1 MSTRDSGL
9 GPRDA
14 KERTTRAPS
23 PEPRAPSRLPR
34 QVKLFGWVSLLND
47 FASEMIYP
55 LLPAFVTGVLGGGAG
70 VLGALDGAAEFAA
83 AVVKLGAGRL
93 ADRAG
98 WRGPLIVLGYFTA
111 VVVRPV
117 IAVTGAAWQV
127 IGLRV
132 VDRLGKGLRTPPRD
146 ALIADGTPTELRGRA
161 FGLQRG
167 MDHAGAV
174 LGPILAWW
182 LLASGSANVRA
193 VIGASIVPGVLVL
206 VLAVWAVKGGEGR
219 GRAVEVGAGG
229 SALDATSTVLHR
241 PSPSSSNSVLFAISL
256 FYLLRMPDT
265 LIILRSQQL
274 GVPVAV
280 VPLLWAAV
288 HVVRSSSSF
297 VGGSA
302 SDRLGPRQTMWLGWL
317 VYAILAVGMA
327 RAGTAAAAWG
337 WFLAFG
343 LVAGLT
349 ESPER
354 ALVARLAG
362 AHQGSGFG
370 TYHGVTGF
378 MALVGGVTLGAVFQR
393 YGAGTAF
400 LASAAGGLLL
410 VAVWPLFGRA
420 AGGSDG

>member
-1 MSTRDSGL
+1 MNTRESGL
-9 GPRDA
+9 GAGDST
-14 KERTTRAPS
+14 ERTKRAPS
-23 PEPRAPSRLPR
+23 PEPRAPGRLPR

-55 LLPAFVTGVLGGGAG
+55 LLPAFVTGVLGGGPPA
-70 VLGALDGAAEFAA
+70 LGALDGAAEFAA
-83 AVVKLGAGRL
+83 AFVKLGAGRL
-93 ADRAG
+93 ADRARL
-98 WRGPLIVLGYFTA
+98 RGPMIVLGYFIA

-146 ALIADGTPTELRGRA
+146 ALIADATPADLVGRA

-182 LLASGSANVRA
+182 LLASGSAGLRT
-193 VIGASIVPGVLVL
+193 VIGASIVPGVVVL
-206 VLAVWAVKGGEGR
+206 LLAS
-219 GRAVEVGAGG
+219 RAVEGGAATGG
-229 SALDATSTVLHR
+229 MGRQQAA
-241 PSPSSSNSVLFAISL
+241 SPSEPLPPSAARYRPLPPALLAISF

-288 HVVRSSSSF
+288 HVVRSTSSF
-297 VGGSA
+297 AGGA
-302 SDRLGPRQTMWLGWL
+302 TSDRLGPRQTMWLGWL
-317 VYAILAVGMA
+317 AYAILAVGMA

-337 WFLAFG
+337 WFLGLG

-370 TYHGVTGF
+370 LYHGVTGF
-378 MALVGGVTLGAVFQR
+378 AALVGGVVLGAVFQR

-400 LASAAGGLLL
+400 LASAAGGLAL
-410 VAVWPLFGRA
+410 VLAWPVVSRAGRE
-420 AGGSDG
+420 

>member
-1 MSTRDSGL
+1 
-9 GPRDA
+9 
-14 KERTTRAPS
+14 
-23 PEPRAPSRLPR
+23 
-34 QVKLFGWVSLLND
+34 
-47 FASEMIYP
+47 MISP
-55 LLPAFVTGVLGGGAG
+55 LLPAFVTGVLGGGPQA
-70 VLGALDGAAEFAA
+70 LGALDGAAEFGA

-93 ADRAG
+93 ADRPSR
-98 WRGPLIVLGYFTA
+98 RGPLIVLGYLIA

-132 VDRLGKGLRTPPRD
+132 VDRLGKGLRTRTRD
-146 ALIADGTPTELRGRA
+146 GLIADATPAELVGRA

-182 LLASGSANVRA
+182 LLASGSAGLRTVM
-193 VIGASIVPGVLVL
+193 GASIVPGVVVL
-206 VLAVWAVKGGEGR
+206 VLAIWAVKGGEGR
-219 GRAVEVGAGG
+219 WRAGEARPL
-229 SALDATSTVLHR
+229 AEQ
-241 PSPSSSNSVLFAISL
+241 PSPPPPGSHGPPPPALLAISG

-288 HVVRSSSSF
+288 HVVRSTSSF
-297 VGGSA
+297 AGGAA
-302 SDRLGPRQTMWLGWL
+302 SDRLGPGQTMWLGWL
-317 VYAILAVGMA
+317 AYAILAVGMA

-337 WFLAFG
+337 WFLGLG

-354 ALVARLAG
+354 SLVARLAG

-370 TYHGVTGF
+370 VYHGVTGF
-378 MALVGGVTLGAVFQR
+378 AALVGGVALGAVFQR
-393 YGAGTAF
+393 FGAGAAF
-400 LASAAGGLLL
+400 LASWAAGLVL
-410 VAVWPLFGRA
+410 VAAWPGFARWGRRWWPA
-420 AGGSDG
+420 RRLGSQCSLTGRSAPRCSSAP

>member
-1 MSTRDSGL
+1 MT
-9 GPRDA
+9 A
-14 KERTTRAPS
+14 
-23 PEPRAPSRLPR
+23 RLPR
-34 QVKLFGWVSLLND
+34 QVKLFGAVSLLND

-55 LLPAFVTGVLGGGAG
+55 LLPAFMTGVLGAG
-70 VLGALDGAAEFAA
+70 PQALGALDGAAEFAA
-83 AVVKLGAGRL
+83 AFVKLGAGRL
-93 ADRAG
+93 ADRVPR
-98 WRGPLIVLGYFTA
+98 RGPLIVIGYFIA

-146 ALIADGTPTELRGRA
+146 ALIADITPVGLSGRA

-182 LLASGSANVRA
+182 LLASGAAGLRA
-193 VIGASIVPGVLVL
+193 VIGASIAPGVLVL
-206 VLAVWAVKGGEGR
+206 VLAMWAVKDGGGR
-219 GRAVEVGAGG
+219 WRMVEERGG
-229 SALDATSTVLHR
+229 NLHQPPPTSTNLHQPAR
-241 PSPSSSNSVLFAISL
+241 VSPLLAISF

-297 VGGSA
+297 LGGSA
-302 SDRLGPRQTMWLGWL
+302 TDRLGPTRTMWAGWL
-317 VYAILAVGMA
+317 VYAALAAGMA

-337 WFLAFG
+337 LFLGMG

-362 AHQGSGFG
+362 PRQGSGFG
-370 TYHGVTGF
+370 MYHGVTGF
-378 MALVGGVTLGAVFQR
+378 AALVGGLALGAVFQA
-393 YGAGTAF
+393 YGAGPAF
-400 LASAAGGLLL
+400 LASAVGGIAL
-410 VAVWPLFGRA
+410 VVVWPLVQRRVA
-420 AGGSDG
+420 A